1 MDPVDLKSG
10 TLLSSKEER
19 MDINRM
25 LKAVKEH
32 PDSSKMGMIA
42 SHMGLV
48 RETSLNGD
56 TVKGINVQFD
66 REAIEAIIRD
76 SKKLPGI
83 IEVLVETC
91 DGQLNV
97 GDEIMAVVV
106 GGDIRDRVFPA
117 LIATVDRIKKEGSRK
132 KEEF

>member
-1 MDPVDLKSG
+1 
-10 TLLSSKEER
+10 

-56 TVKGINVQFD
+56 PVKGINVQFD

-76 SKKLPGI
+76 SKKMSGI

-106 GGDIRDRVFPA
+106 GGDIRDHVFPA

-132 KEEF
+132 KEQF

>member
-1 MDPVDLKSG
+1 MNI
-10 TLLSSKEER
+10 EQ
-19 MDINRM
+19 M
-25 LKAVKEH
+25 LKTVKEH

-56 TVKGINVQFD
+56 QVKGIHVHFD
-66 REAIEAIIRD
+66 PEAIENIIRD
-76 SKKLPGI
+76 AKNLPGI
-83 IEVLVETC
+83 IEVLVETR
-91 DGQLNV
+91 DGRLNV

-117 LIATVDRIKKEGSRK
+117 LIQTVDRIKKEGSRK

>member
-1 MDPVDLKSG
+1 MNID
-10 TLLSSKEER
+10 
-19 MDINRM
+19 RM
-25 LKAVKEH
+25 LKAVKGH

-56 TVKGINVQFD
+56 PVKGIIVRFD
-66 REAIEAIIRD
+66 RQAIETIIKD
-76 SKKLPGI
+76 TKKMPGI
-83 IEVLVETC
+83 IEVLVDTC

-106 GGDIRDRVFPA
+106 GGDIRDHVFPA
-117 LIATVDRIKKEGSRK
+117 LIKTVERIKKEGSRK

>member
-1 MDPVDLKSG
+1 MD
-10 TLLSSKEER
+10 
-19 MDINRM
+19 MDRM
-25 LKAVKEH
+25 LKAVKGH
-32 PDSSKMGMIA
+32 PDSSRMGMIA

-56 TVKGINVQFD
+56 PVKGIDVRFD
-66 REAIEAIIRD
+66 REAIEAIIED
-76 SKKLPGI
+76 TKEMPGI

-91 DGQLNV
+91 DGRLNV
-97 GDEIMAVVV
+97 GDEIMGVVV

-132 KEEF
+132 REAF

>member
-1 MDPVDLKSG
+1 
-10 TLLSSKEER
+10 
-19 MDINRM
+19 MDIDRM
-25 LKAVKEH
+25 LKTVREH
-32 PDSSKMGMIA
+32 PDSAKMGMIA

-56 TVKGINVQFD
+56 LVKGISVQFD
-66 REAIEAIIRD
+66 RDAIETIIRD

-97 GDEIMAVVV
+97 GDEIMGRC
-106 GGDIRDRVFPA
+106 GGWGYSRSCLSRVNLP
-117 LIATVDRIKKEGSRK
+117 R
-132 KEEF
+132 

>member
-1 MDPVDLKSG
+1 
-10 TLLSSKEER
+10 
-19 MDINRM
+19 M
-25 LKAVKEH
+25 LKTVKEH

-56 TVKGINVQFD
+56 LVKGIDVRFD
-66 REAIEAIIRD
+66 REAIETIISD

-91 DGQLNV
+91 DGHLNV

-106 GGDIRDRVFPA
+106 GGDIRDHVFPA
-117 LIATVDRIKKEGSRK
+117 LIKTVDRIKKEGSRK

>member
-1 MDPVDLKSG
+1 
-10 TLLSSKEER
+10 

-25 LKAVKEH
+25 LKSVKAH

-56 TVKGINVQFD
+56 SVQGIHVQFD
-66 REAIEAIIRD
+66 RDAIEAIIED

-83 IEVLVETC
+83 IEVLIETC

-106 GGDIRDRVFPA
+106 GGDIRDHVFPA
-117 LIATVDRIKKEGSRK
+117 LIATVDRIKKEGCRK
-132 KEEF
+132 KEQF

>member
-1 MDPVDLKSG
+1 
-10 TLLSSKEER
+10 
-19 MDINRM
+19 MDIDRM
-25 LKAVKEH
+25 LKAVKGH

-56 TVKGINVQFD
+56 PVKGINVRFD
-66 REAIEAIIRD
+66 HEAIDAIIKD
-76 SKKLPGI
+76 AKKMPGI
-83 IEVLVETC
+83 IEVLVDTC
-91 DGQLNV
+91 DGQLDV

-106 GGDIRDRVFPA
+106 GGDIRDHVFPA
-117 LIATVDRIKKEGSRK
+117 LIETVERIKKEGSRK